1 MIFRDRVGAK
11 SPIFDLF
18 RQSYKAFTGLT
29 ILAKMIAGYVPLNVN
44 FALSR
49 SLLGAAAVLSR
60 IVTNAVIGIAI
71 ITMEYQITNN
81 VY

>member
-1 MIFRDRVGAK
+1 
-11 SPIFDLF
+11 
-18 RQSYKAFTGLT
+18 
-29 ILAKMIAGYVPLNVN
+29 MIAGYVPLNVN